1 MKRHIILIYLIL
13 FSLNIYS
20 QNTNL
25 CVFNKYNNVDTSLV
39 SIVAIKPTN
48 SGYLYVGDIDAVNG
62 YSGIYLQ
69 HINSCGDILS
79 TSILFGETCFSTIY
93 FGGSLQRTIDNNY
106 VVSFN
111 KGTGIIDRDF
121 ILIKFSE
128 SGEVV
133 WLREYV
139 RQHNQNGANVIACTD
154 GGFLLIGI
162 SQQYYTPTDVAPA
175 RVHVIKTDSHGE
187 EVWEYIYPSNNV
199 APLYAEHTQD
209 GGFIISGYQYNSAT
223 GFDMYALKIDAQGIV
238 QWEQTYGTPL
248 DDGGCLVLQKS
259 DGDFFLLGLINGEPQ
274 VERNLYFAV
283 LDKENGTV
291 IFDKQHS
298 KNMVYI
304 PDTGVHLSEDG
315 NIKVILNSWGPP
327 PIWETLFTT
336 ISPEGDI
343 VSEVSISSGLPGED
357 YMRDLEPTPDG
368 GFVLAGFNYTYPES
382 GWVVKLGPNGEYCGV
397 APCVDSLFVSN
408 VAHHVAGGQG
418 KPVIQAQM
426 YPNPAQ
432 GSTTISYSLPPQLP
446 FGVVELYDL
455 QGQKVRYQ
463 VLPAGG
469 SSPFTQTID
478 LSGLS
483 AGVYVWRLAMSGGYE
498 RFEANGKI
506 IVND

>member
-1 MKRHIILIYLIL
+1 MKNIL
-13 FSLNIYS
+13 FLNLLLLAIHLFA
-20 QNTNL
+20 QNQSYI
-25 CVFNKYNNVDTSLV
+25 FNKYSLADTSITT
-39 SIVAIKPTN
+39 SVAIKPIDT
-48 SGYLYVGDIDAVNG
+48 GYIVVGNIDAANG
-62 YSGIYLQ
+62 YSGTYMSKLDFK
-69 HINSCGDILS
+69 GEEVFF
-79 TSILFGETCFSTIY
+79 SILFGEVSYGAIY
-93 FGGSLQRTIDNNY
+93 FGACLHETFDNNF
-106 VVSFN
+106 VLVFQ
-111 KGTGIIDRDF
+111 KGTQYADMNF
-121 ILIKFSE
+121 MLIKFQE
-128 SGEVV
+128 NEQVL
-133 WLREYV
+133 WIREYERPYKQDFANLV
-139 RQHNQNGANVIACTD
+139 KCNDNG
-154 GGFLLIGI
+154 LLIVGT
-162 SQQYYTPTDVAPA
+162 SQEYYSPTIFEPA

-187 EVWEYIYPSNNV
+187 EEWEYIYPSNNV
-199 APLYAEHTQD
+199 APLYAEQTQD

-259 DGDFFLLGLINGEPQ
+259 DGDFYLLGLINGEPQ

-368 GFVLAGFNYTYPES
+368 GFVLAGFNYMVPGNS
-382 GWVVKLGPNGEYCGV
+382 WVVKLGTNGEYCGV

-408 VAHHVAGGQG
+408 VSHPVAGGQ
-418 KPVIQAQM
+418 VQTC
-426 YPNPAQ
+426 YPSA
-432 GSTTISYSLPPQLP
+432 SYIPTL
-446 FGVVELYDL
+446 
-455 QGQKVRYQ
+455 QKVVQQYPIPYPS
-463 VLPAGG
+463 VTLWG
-469 SSPFTQTID
+469 SR
-478 LSGLS
+478 
-483 AGVYVWRLAMSGGYE
+483 VV
-498 RFEANGKI
+498 
-506 IVND
+506 